1 MTMTRRPEIPE
12 ETYEDLMQATA
23 RALCEH
29 GYSRLRV
36 RDIDEYFGKSRQ
48 LINHYYDGKDDL
60 IEAVLKYLLDEY
72 EGGIAVGDDVDPEQ
86 QLDSYIQQFF
96 YGPDLEGFDH
106 WEFVT
111 ALIELRSQA
120 QHYPRHQELLLE
132 NYAHLERVLVAIIE
146 RGIEEG
152 DFRDVDADTF
162 ATAINGIISTSRTRK
177 VCLGDDEAIESG
189 REVIDTIVL
198 PQLLSERDGD

>member
-1 MTMTRRPEIPE
+1 MSSRPEIPE

-29 GYSRLRV
+29 GYTRLRV

-60 IEAVLKYLLDEY
+60 IEAVLQYLLEEY
-72 EGGIAVGDDVDPEQ
+72 ERGIAVGDDVDPEQ

-96 YGPDLEGFDH
+96 HGPDIENFDH
-106 WEFVT
+106 WAFVT

-132 NYAHLERVLVAIIE
+132 NYYHLRGILVAIIE

-162 ATAINGIISTSRTRK
+162 ATAINDVISTSRMRK

-189 REVIDTIVL
+189 RDVLDTIIL
-198 PQLLSERDGD
+198 PQLLAEPN

>member
-1 MTMTRRPEIPE
+1 MTRTSRPEIPE

-60 IEAVLKYLLDEY
+60 IEAVLKYLLEEY
-72 EGGIAVGDDVDPEQ
+72 ERGIAVGDDVDPEQ

-96 YGPDLEGFDH
+96 YGPDLENFDH
-106 WEFVT
+106 WAFVT

-132 NYAHLERVLVAIIE
+132 NYFHLKGILVAIIE

-152 DFRDVDADTF
+152 EFQDVDADTF
-162 ATAINGIISTSRTRK
+162 ATAINDVISTSRMRK
-177 VCLGDDEAIESG
+177 VCLGDDEAIERG
-189 REVIDTIVL
+189 REILDRIIL
-198 PQLLSERDGD
+198 PQLLGELDGN

>member
-1 MTMTRRPEIPE
+1 MPTTGRPEIPE

-29 GYSRLRV
+29 GYTRLRV

-60 IEAVLKYLLDEY
+60 IEAVLQYLLEEY

-86 QLDSYIQQFF
+86 QLDSYIKQFF
-96 YGPDLEGFDH
+96 YGPELDDFDH
-106 WEFVT
+106 WAFVT

-132 NYAHLERVLVAIIE
+132 NSNHLKAVLVAIIE
-146 RGIEEG
+146 RGIEES
-152 DFRDVDADTF
+152 DFRDVDAETF
-162 ATAINGIISTSRTRK
+162 ATAINAVISTARMRK
-177 VCLGDDEAIESG
+177 VCLGDDEAIERG
-189 REVIDTIVL
+189 REVLDTIIL
-198 PQLLSERDGD
+198 PQLRSERRRE

>member
-1 MTMTRRPEIPE
+1 MTTSSRPEIPE

-60 IEAVLKYLLDEY
+60 IEAVLEYLLEEY
-72 EGGIAVGDDVDPEQ
+72 ERGIAVGDDVDPEQ

-96 YGPDLEGFDH
+96 YGPDLEDFDH
-106 WEFVT
+106 WAFVT

-120 QHYPRHQELLLE
+120 QHYPRHQELLLD
-132 NYAHLERVLVAIIE
+132 NSRHLRDVLVAIIE
-146 RGIEEG
+146 NGIEAG
-152 DFRDVDADTF
+152 VFRDVDADIF
-162 ATAINGIISTSRTRK
+162 ATAINDVISTSRMHK
-177 VCLGDDEAIESG
+177 VCLGDDEAIENG
-189 REVIDTIVL
+189 RDVLDTIVL
-198 PQLLSERDGD
+198 PQLRSDPDGE

>member
-1 MTMTRRPEIPE
+1 MTAASRPEIPE

-23 RALCEH
+23 QALCEH

-60 IEAVLKYLLDEY
+60 IETVLKYLLEEY
-72 EGGIAVGDDVDPEQ
+72 ERGIAVGDDVDPEQ
-86 QLDSYIQQFF
+86 QLESYIQQFF
-96 YGPDLEGFDH
+96 YGPELENFDH
-106 WEFVT
+106 WAFVT

-132 NYAHLERVLVAIIE
+132 NSNHLTSVLIAIIE
-146 RGIEEG
+146 KGIERG
-152 DFRDVDADTF
+152 DFRDVDPDTF
-162 ATAINGIISTSRTRK
+162 ATAINGVISTARMRK

-189 REVIDTIVL
+189 QDVLDTIIL
-198 PQLLSERDGD
+198 PQLLSGHFGD

>member
-1 MTMTRRPEIPE
+1 MPTTGRPEIPE

-60 IEAVLKYLLDEY
+60 IEAVLEYLLEEY
-72 EGGIAVGDDVDPEQ
+72 EHGIAVGDDVDPEE
-86 QLDSYIQQFF
+86 QLESYIQQFL
-96 YGPDLEGFDH
+96 YGPELENFDH
-106 WEFVT
+106 WAFVT

-132 NYAHLERVLVAIIE
+132 NSNHLEAVLVAIIE

-162 ATAINGIISTSRTRK
+162 ATAINSIISTTRMRK
-177 VCLGDDEAIESG
+177 VCLGDDEAIENG
-189 REVIDTIVL
+189 RDVLDTIIL
-198 PQLLSERDGD
+198 PQLLSKSDRD

>member
-1 MTMTRRPEIPE
+1 MPTTGRPEIPE

-29 GYSRLRV
+29 GYTRLRV

-48 LINHYYDGKDDL
+48 LINHYYDGKEDL
-60 IEAVLKYLLDEY
+60 IEAVLQYLLEEY
-72 EGGIAVGDDVDPEQ
+72 ERGIAVGDDVDPEQ
-86 QLDSYIQQFF
+86 QLDSYIRQFF
-96 YGPDLEGFDH
+96 HGPDIENFDH
-106 WEFVT
+106 WAFVT

-132 NYAHLERVLVAIIE
+132 NYYHLRGILVAIIE
-146 RGIEEG
+146 RGIDEG
-152 DFRDVDADTF
+152 EFRAVDAATF
-162 ATAINGIISTSRTRK
+162 ATAINAVISTSRMRK

-189 REVIDTIVL
+189 REVLDTVIL
-198 PQLLSERDGD
+198 PQLRTDPDGD